1 MLSNLW
7 KLNIATLL
15 FFMFVQLVV
24 PLIPQYAVGISTSP
38 FLIGFAVSCVSI
50 TAIVFRPICGVLSD
64 KGSRFRFML
73 LGLLL
78 ASAAYILLF
87 FSRDIFTVAAARLI
101 EGVGVASFV
110 PSSIASAV
118 DQAPEGKLG
127 QTLGW
132 RSLMIGTG
140 FTIGPALGGAISQLV
155 GYVDTFGLTAVLL
168 LGIIPLLI
176 YKEPGRCRQVGRSM
190 EGLRERDFL
199 LALFSNVIYAIAWMG
214 LQTFLYAYL
223 KLLNYGNLE
232 ITLFVSIEAVTSLAL
247 RVLSGRVADTRPAML
262 TYSGLLIISLSFFA
276 VYLAPLPPLLYIAS
290 VIFGLGVGIFVPG
303 SQTMALYKSPKGSSG
318 FLASI
323 YTMGMDIG
331 NLIGPIAF
339 GVVIE
344 ITGSYQSV
352 FELAPLIVLIAAMV
366 VLIPTKFS
374 RNNLKV

>member
-1 MLSNLW
+1 MLSSLW
-7 KLNIATLL
+7 RLNIATLL
-15 FFMFVQLVV
+15 FFTFVQLVV

-50 TAIVFRPICGVLSD
+50 TAIIFRPVCGVLSD
-64 KGSRFRFML
+64 RGSRFRFML

-78 ASAAYILLF
+78 ASAAYVALF
-87 FSRDIFTVAAARLI
+87 FSKDIFMVAEARLV

-118 DQAPEGKLG
+118 DQAPPGKLG

-140 FTIGPALGGAISQLV
+140 FTVGPALGGAISQLV
-155 GYVDTFGLTAVLL
+155 GYTDTFGLTAILL
-168 LGIIPLLI
+168 LCIIPLVVHR
-176 YKEPGRCRQVGRSM
+176 EPTRCRQVGHSM
-190 EGLRERDFL
+190 DGIRERGFL
-199 LALFSNVIYAIAWMG
+199 LALMGNIVYCIAWMG

-262 TYSGLLIISLSFFA
+262 TYTGLLIISLSFFS

-290 VIFGLGVGIFVPG
+290 VIFGVGVGIFVPG
-303 SQTMALYKSPKGSSG
+303 SQTLALSKSPRGSSG
-318 FLASI
+318 FLASL
-323 YTMGMDIG
+323 YTMGTDIG
-331 NLIGPIAF
+331 TLVGPLAF

-344 ITGSYQSV
+344 ITGSYPSV
-352 FELAPLIVLIAAMV
+352 FELAPLIVLIAALV
-366 VLIPTKFS
+366 VFIPTKFFSSTS
-374 RNNLKV
+374 RV